1 MSWKR
6 WLPDY
11 DVPKT
16 IDRLVTAG
24 VLRDKTWR
32 EDIVPHFE
40 AILSDGS
47 ELVLWV
53 DHPNGSYR
61 AAPDGPRYGLEIYR
75 KGELP
80 ETLFQSNDL
89 EETMVAFKGILEDLG
104 GMRSL

>member
-1 MSWKR
+1 MSWRR

-16 IDRLVTAG
+16 VEKLVNAG
-24 VLRDKTWR
+24 VLKDKTWK

-53 DHPNGSYR
+53 DHPYASRR
-61 AAPDGPRYGLEIYR
+61 ALPDGPRYGLEIYR
-75 KGELP
+75 KGRNP
-80 ETLFQSNDL
+80 ETLFESNEL
-89 EETMVAFKGILEDLG
+89 QETLTAFKGILEDLG
-104 GMRSL
+104 GMRAL

>member
-6 WLPDY
+6 WLPNY
-11 DVPKT
+11 DVPDT
-16 IDRLVTAG
+16 IQRLVSAG
-24 VLRDKTWR
+24 VLKDKTWK
-32 EDIVPHFE
+32 EDVVPHFE

-61 AAPDGPRYGLEIYR
+61 AVPDGPRYGLENYQ
-75 KGELP
+75 KGQLP
-80 ETLFQSNDL
+80 VTLYESNDL
-89 EETMVAFKGILEDLG
+89 DEALMALKNILEDLG